1 MNGHDDSWKRNSNLE
16 EYVTNEREGA
26 GIGKLICSL
35 RGEDEGNFNVEGH
48 AKLARRIVRG

>member
-16 EYVTNEREGA
+16 EYVTNERGRDRKIDMLVT
-26 GIGKLICSL
+26 GG
-35 RGEDEGNFNVEGH
+35 DEGNFNVEGH